1 MKRKSTFSSNLLHTL
16 FIGIFLCCSGS
27 ALSQGRVVIN
37 EFSTGLSANKS
48 QDFIELK
55 NVGVGTADIS
65 NYTLVIDNE
74 SIKLP
79 KNTLVQEGGFF
90 VFNYPKMIAKEK
102 SNIRIYVLDS
112 SSNIID
118 AVSGKSSE
126 VQNAKVESILDVSGQ
141 GMFFSRKMD
150 GDCKWILDSS
160 STAGASNNKMG
171 TISSLQISK
180 LVSMNTNCSSGKV
193 NFTIEGA
200 NPEKFFSVNY
210 TLGFDANND
219 GKLTTSDR
227 FVNGSDSTAPIVE
240 VNNLYSSGT
249 YKIMLE
255 PINGCNQQVF
265 DFRIDPC
272 VTMAVRL
279 KKFTGSSN
287 GKVNNFNIEIE
298 TDADLKEL
306 KLEGSVNG
314 SQFEKISNV
323 PFENRAG
330 LQNISYNSNP
340 TQQTYF
346 RIAMTDINNKV
357 TYSPI
362 VHLSLVASSPNK
374 ISASPNPFS
383 DMVNLRVQSDKNEK
397 AVVSFYA
404 TNGALAF
411 TQSIDLFSGN
421 NDIRLQTSQLQKGLY
436 IVSIRN
442 QSNQQAQIT
451 RLMKG

>member
-1 MKRKSTFSSNLLHTL
+1 
-16 FIGIFLCCSGS
+16 
-27 ALSQGRVVIN
+27 
-37 EFSTGLSANKS
+37 
-48 QDFIELK
+48 
-55 NVGVGTADIS
+55 
-65 NYTLVIDNE
+65 
-74 SIKLP
+74 
-79 KNTLVQEGGFF
+79 
-90 VFNYPKMIAKEK
+90 
-102 SNIRIYVLDS
+102 
-112 SSNIID
+112 
-118 AVSGKSSE
+118 
-126 VQNAKVESILDVSGQ
+126 
-141 GMFFSRKMD
+141 
-150 GDCKWILDSS
+150 
-160 STAGASNNKMG
+160 
-171 TISSLQISK
+171 
-180 LVSMNTNCSSGKV
+180 
-193 NFTIEGA
+193 
-200 NPEKFFSVNY
+200 
-210 TLGFDANND
+210 
-219 GKLTTSDR
+219 
-227 FVNGSDSTAPIVE
+227 
-240 VNNLYSSGT
+240 
-249 YKIMLE
+249 MLE